1 MPLFSIKGDLMI
13 KINKTEISITR
24 GDTAYI
30 EFSLTDAFGHTIV
43 LHAND
48 RVRCQVRDKV
58 DGNLIFE
65 GLMSYDNNHI
75 IWKIRPEDTADESLG
90 TYYWDAQLEYSNGD
104 IFTFVP
110 VSKFEIMPEIT
121 MIED

>member
-1 MPLFSIKGDLMI
+1 MI

-30 EFSLTDAFGHTIV
+30 EFSLTDVSGHAIV
-43 LHAND
+43 LQAND

-65 GLMSYDNNHI
+65 GLMQYNNESI
-75 IWKIRPEDTADESLG
+75 VWKIRPDDTATESLG

-104 IFTFVP
+104 IFTFIP
-110 VSKFEIMPEIT
+110 VSKFEILPEIT
-121 MIED
+121 KIED